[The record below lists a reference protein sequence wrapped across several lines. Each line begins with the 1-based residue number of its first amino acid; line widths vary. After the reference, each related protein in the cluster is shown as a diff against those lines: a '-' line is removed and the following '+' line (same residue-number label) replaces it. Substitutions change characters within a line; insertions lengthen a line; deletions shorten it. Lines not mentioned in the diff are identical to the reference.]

1 MLSVEKNIKKVI
13 FLLNMAPR
21 KKSKHIK
28 LDKRL
33 EKTPEKKTNY
43 DKISEFEHEL
53 STTKYNKKTQHHIGL
68 IKAKIANLKK
78 KELVR
83 SASKGKKD
91 GYSVRKTGDGT
102 VIMLGF
108 PSVGKSTLLNNVTN
122 ANSPIG
128 SYDFTTLSV
137 IPGTMDYKHAKIQI
151 LDVPGVVSGA
161 ASGRGRGKE
170 VLAVMRNCDLVLM
183 LLDINRLGEYNVLVK
198 EVYETGIRLNQ
209 KKPDVRI
216 KKKARGGIR
225 IGKTVHLP
233 NLDDETIKGIMKEFS
248 ISNAEVLI
256 RTNINADQFIDCIED
271 NKKYV
276 NSIIVINKIDLATP
290 EHIGDAKRKFPN
302 AVLICANNPHNISK
316 LKEKIYSG
324 LELINIYLKEARKKA
339 DLEVPLIIN
348 KNCTIKDICNKLHKD
363 FVTKFKFA
371 RVWGESAKFGGQ
383 MLRLKHKLLDGDIVE
398 IHLR

>member
-1 MLSVEKNIKKVI
+1 MVQ
-13 FLLNMAPR
+13 R
-21 KKSKHIK
+21 KKSKKIK

-43 DKISEFEHEL
+43 DKIREFEHEL

-78 KELVR
+78 KEFAR

-108 PSVGKSTLLNNVTN
+108 PSVGKSTLLNKITN

-128 SYDFTTLSV
+128 IYDFTTLSV
-137 IPGTMDYKHAKIQI
+137 IPGTMEYKHAKIQI

-183 LLDINRLGEYNVLVK
+183 LLDVNRLGEHNVLVK
-198 EVYETGIRLNQ
+198 EVYETGIRMNQ

-216 KKKARGGIR
+216 KKKSRGGIR

-233 NLDDETIKGIMKEFS
+233 DLDDETIKDIMKEFS

-256 RTNINADQFIDCIED
+256 RTKINADQFIDCIED

-276 NSIIVINKIDLATP
+276 NAIIVINKIDLATP
-290 EHIGDAKRKFPN
+290 EQIEDAKRKFPDSI
-302 AVLICANNPHNISK
+302 LICANNPSNVNE

-324 LELINIYLKEARKKA
+324 LELINIYLKEVRKKA
-339 DLEVPLIIN
+339 DLKVPLIIDR
-348 KNCTIKDICNKLHKD
+348 NCTIEKVCNKLHRD

-371 RVWGESAKFGGQ
+371 RVWGKSAKFGGQ

>member
-1 MLSVEKNIKKVI
+1 MVQ
-13 FLLNMAPR
+13 R
-21 KKSKHIK
+21 KKSKKIK
-28 LDKRL
+28 IDKRL
-33 EKTPEKKTNY
+33 EKTPEKKTSY
-43 DKISEFEHEL
+43 DKIKEFEHEL

-68 IKAKIANLKK
+68 VKAKIANLKK

-108 PSVGKSTLLNNVTN
+108 PSVGKSTLLNKITN

-183 LLDINRLGEYNVLVK
+183 LLDVNRLGEHNVLIK
-198 EVYETGIRLNQ
+198 EVYETGIRLDQ

-216 KKKARGGIR
+216 KKKVRGGIR

-233 NLDDETIKGIMKEFS
+233 DLDDETIKGIMKEFS

-256 RTNINADQFIDCIED
+256 RTKINADQFIDCIEG

-276 NSIIVINKIDLATP
+276 NAIIVINKIDLATP
-290 EHIGDAKRKFPN
+290 EQIEDAKRKFPG
-302 AVLICANNPHNISK
+302 AVLICANNPFNINE
-316 LKEKIYSG
+316 LKEKIYNG
-324 LELINIYLKEARKKA
+324 LELINIYLKEVRKKA
-339 DLEVPLIIN
+339 DLDVPLIIN
-348 KNCTIKDICNKLHKD
+348 KNCKIEDVCNKLHKD

-371 RVWGESAKFGGQ
+371 RVWGKSAKFGGQ
-383 MLRLKHKLLDGDIVE
+383 MLRLKHKLLDGDVVE

>member
-1 MLSVEKNIKKVI
+1 
-13 FLLNMAPR
+13 MAPR
-21 KKSKHIK
+21 KKSKKIK
-28 LDKRL
+28 LEKRL

-43 DKISEFEHEL
+43 DKIREFEHEL

-78 KELVR
+78 KELAR

-108 PSVGKSTLLNNVTN
+108 PSVGKSTLLNKITN

-137 IPGTMDYKHAKIQI
+137 IPGTMEYKHAKIQI

-170 VLAVMRNCDLVLM
+170 VLAVMRNCDLVLI
-183 LLDINRLGEYNVLVK
+183 LLDINRLGEYNVLIK
-198 EVYETGIRLNQ
+198 EVYETGIRVNQ

-233 NLDDETIKGIMKEFS
+233 DLDDETIKGIMKEFS

-256 RTNINADQFIDCIED
+256 RTKINADQFIDCIES

-276 NSIIVINKIDLATP
+276 NAIIVINKIDIATP
-290 EHIGDAKRKFPN
+290 EQIEDAKRKFPD
-302 AVLICANNPHNISK
+302 AILICANNPFNINE

-324 LELINIYLKEARKKA
+324 LELINIFLKEVRKKA
-339 DLEVPLIIN
+339 DLEIPLIIN
-348 KNCTIKDICNKLHKD
+348 KNCTIGNVCNKLHKD

-371 RVWGESAKFGGQ
+371 RVWGRSAKFGGQ
-383 MLRLKHKLLDGDIVE
+383 MLRLKHKLLDEDIVE

>member
-1 MLSVEKNIKKVI
+1 
-13 FLLNMAPR
+13 MAQR
-21 KKSKHIK
+21 KKSKKIK

-43 DKISEFEHEL
+43 DKIGELEHEL

-68 IKAKIANLKK
+68 VKAKIANLKK

-83 SASKGKKD
+83 SASKGKKE

-108 PSVGKSTLLNNVTN
+108 PSVGKSTLLNKITN

-137 IPGTMDYKHAKIQI
+137 IPGTMEYKHAKIQI

-198 EVYETGIRLNQ
+198 EVYETGIRMNQ

-216 KKKARGGIR
+216 KKKIRGGIR
-225 IGKTVHLP
+225 IGKTVPLP
-233 NLDDETIKGIMKEFS
+233 DLDDETIKGIMKEFS

-256 RTNINADQFIDCIED
+256 RTQINSDQLIDCIES

-276 NSIIVINKIDLATP
+276 NAIIVINKIDLATP
-290 EHIGDAKRKFPN
+290 EQIEDAKRKFPD
-302 AVLICANNPHNISK
+302 AVLICANNHSNINES
-316 LKEKIYSG
+316 KEKIYSG
-324 LELINIYLKEARKKA
+324 LELINIYLKEVRKKA
-339 DLEVPLIIN
+339 DLDVPLIIN
-348 KNCTIKDICNKLHKD
+348 MNCTIKDVCNKLHKD

-371 RVWGESAKFGGQ
+371 RVWGKSAKFGGQ